1 MIVIKRED
9 YEEILKKLS
18 LSIESTEKCIDVY
31 HKNNWDRFTM
41 HYDEENKN
49 ECPSYI
55 DFFFNAKVM
64 VDFLKTFIEK
74 ENFEKCYIA
83 PLYNDRYKLKSFDD
97 DVCKDVYDEFKA
109 LLNSLGL
116 KTNTSSAIQMQKN
129 ELLKW
134 CDRISIGAFCGVSQY
149 AIVIPELDLLIIPY
163 HHMNFL
169 LYSNDKD
176 TLLTKINVDEIE
188 EVMYQD

>member
-9 YEEILKKLS
+9 YEEILKKLN
-18 LSIESTEKCIDVY
+18 LSIQSNEKCIDVY

-49 ECPSYI
+49 DCPSYI

-64 VDFLKTFIEK
+64 VDFIKDFIEK
-74 ENFEKCYIA
+74 ENFEKCYVA
-83 PLYNDRYKLKSFDD
+83 PVYNDRYKLKSFDD
-97 DVCKDVYDEFKA
+97 DVCKDVYDEFKT

-116 KTNTSSAIQMQKN
+116 KTNTSCAIQMQKN
-129 ELLKW
+129 ELLNW

>member
-1 MIVIKRED
+1 MFVVKREG
-9 YEEILKKLS
+9 YEKILKKLN
-18 LSIESTEKCIDVY
+18 LSIESKEKCIDVY

-55 DFFFNAKVM
+55 DFFFNAKAM
-64 VDFLKTFIEK
+64 VDFMKTFIEK

-83 PLYNDRYKLKSFDD
+83 PLYNDKHKLKFFDD
-97 DVCKDVYDEFKA
+97 DVCKDIYDEFKT

-129 ELLKW
+129 ELLHW

-149 AIVIPELDLLIIPY
+149 AIAIPELDLLIIPY
-163 HHMNFL
+163 HHMNYL
-169 LYSNDKD
+169 LYSNNKD
-176 TLLTKINVDEIE
+176 VLLTKIIVDDTGELK
-188 EVMYQD
+188 YQY